1 MKLPKPKKAL
11 IMLATG
17 AAIITIGTPA
27 LAFSIGDTFAEFVAT
42 QQGEVFGVPTSKIA
56 GYIKNGKM
64 NLNTIFTDVS
74 KQAYDFIKGSG
85 DTGLI
90 KTAGE
95 QMADLNQDKNE
106 ISHQENTESTA
117 NNAKFFKDNASRVQ
131 QTVSENETESDSSVE
146 ATDKTNKLAAAN
158 VTTTQQLTKATLDLA
173 VSQQNQNSIEI
184 EKGQRERTERLKSQ
198 IDSGFAQNEVER
210 LQVVA
215 HRRFYKDKSGEM
227 VDSKADASTRV
238 FNGK

>member
-11 IMLATG
+11 IVVATG

-27 LAFSIGDTFAEFVAT
+27 LAFSIGDTFAEFVAS

-74 KQAYDFIKGSG
+74 KQAYDFIKGS
-85 DTGLI
+85 DTGLV

-106 ISHQENTESTA
+106 ISHQGNTESTA
-117 NNAKFFKDNASRVQ
+117 SNAKFFQDNAQRVQ
-131 QTVSENETESDSSVE
+131 QTVSANETASDSSLE
-146 ATDKTNKLAAAN
+146 AGDKQNKLVAAS
-158 VTTTQQLTKATLDLA
+158 VTTAQQQTKATLDLA
-173 VSQQNQNSIEI
+173 LAQQNQNSIAI
-184 EKGQRERTERLKSQ
+184 EKGQQERAERLKNQ
-198 IDSGFAQNEVER
+198 IDSGFAQNEYQR